1 MKLYRYDEFQITLYL
16 KSGKNLTEID
26 RNAIGL
32 AMEKTF
38 LTLVHEFKKRALTSK
53 LKVKIS
59 KRTIGENK

>member
-1 MKLYRYDEFQITLYL
+1 MKLIRYDEFQITLYL
-16 KSGKNLTEID
+16 KSGKSLTRID
-26 RNAIGL
+26 LNAIDL

-59 KRTIGENK
+59 KRTLGGAK